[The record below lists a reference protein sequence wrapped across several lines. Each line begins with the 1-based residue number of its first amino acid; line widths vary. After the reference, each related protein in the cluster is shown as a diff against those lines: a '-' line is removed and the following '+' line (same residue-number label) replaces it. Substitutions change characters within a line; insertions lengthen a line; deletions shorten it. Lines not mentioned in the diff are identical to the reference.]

1 MELKYK
7 STDVEK
13 MIDVFS
19 EISENKDNQTKVME
33 ELQKLINYPVN
44 VLQEFLHCMEILES
58 KDQNYLKE
66 NYLGVIGYITLRLN
80 LCTK

>member
-19 EISENKDNQTKVME
+19 EISENKDNQTKVIE

-80 LCTK
+80 LCAK